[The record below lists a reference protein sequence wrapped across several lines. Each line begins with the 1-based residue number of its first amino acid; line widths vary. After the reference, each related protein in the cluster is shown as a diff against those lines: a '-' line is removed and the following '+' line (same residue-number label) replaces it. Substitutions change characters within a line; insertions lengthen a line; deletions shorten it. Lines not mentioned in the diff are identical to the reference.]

1 MKFVVTI
8 ELEKEQKP
16 REKPRS
22 LVVVGKIFRGLA
34 KCKATRAFAER
45 DYDLLDAPGIEVAS

>member
-1 MKFVVTI
+1 MKFIVTI

-16 REKPRS
+16 REKPRG

-34 KCKATRAFAER
+34 KCKVAQSFAER